1 MVNLNMGSHLLE
13 DLTLT
18 LASSGTSEGHSGDRH
33 TGAEAFQRPQRNSFT
48 I

>member
-1 MVNLNMGSHLLE
+1 MVNLNMGSHLE